1 MFIAHPLVLGF
12 QSVRE
17 SDGSCSHW
25 YLSAFCWCLRFVL
38 TAHDFQ
44 VIEQSGVIFTL
55 SVMIQS
61 RPEAFQ
67 VDVLIDSI
75 ADVLETDT
83 FREPAYY

>member
-1 MFIAHPLVLGF
+1 MVPVSLLLVSEVCINS
-12 QSVRE
+12 Q
-17 SDGSCSHW
+17 
-25 YLSAFCWCLRFVL
+25 